1 MKNSDLNSKLVY
13 STALGS
19 ICPECVQPVD
29 KCVCCQI
36 RKTHLPNTDG
46 VVRLDYETK
55 GRKGK
60 GMTLITGL
68 VLSVTDLLDLAKKL
82 KQQFGTGGAVKDYTI
97 QLQGNFRQQAAR
109 QLRRLGFC
117 VRIE

>member
-19 ICPECVQPVD
+19 ICPGCAQPVD
-29 KCVCCQI
+29 KCACRHI
-36 RKTHLPNTDG
+36 KKTHVPNTDG
-46 VVRLDYETK
+46 VVHLGYEIN

-68 VLSVTDLLDLAKKL
+68 ALSTTDLLDLAKKL